1 MPLVTLD
8 RVDVRLSGVEVLSR
22 VSLALREGESWAV
35 LGGNGAGKSTLLRL
49 LRGDEQ
55 PTPETRA
62 GRRYRIGGQSTE
74 SPIGARERIA
84 LVSPE
89 QQDTYRR
96 REWDMPAEQAIRS
109 GFGGEVW
116 SDGALSAAEERR
128 VEELCE
134 QLEIAHLRPRSVVT
148 LSNGELRRVLLA
160 RALVSRPAL
169 LLLDEPCDG
178 LDADSRAAFLR
189 TLSRLAH
196 RGPPLVLATHRYE
209 EIVPAIDRVALLH
222 AGSVVAQGEREEMF
236 ALLSSPM
243 WKAEGDP
250 AAVELQGKRTA
261 PRAATPTST
270 PTATGIP
277 TPAGRKARAV
287 QRTGGRTVVELQGV
301 EVRLDGNPV
310 LRDVG
315 WTVRRGEHWAVVG
328 PNGAGKSTLLR
339 LVAGDEQ
346 AMPGGRVLRL
356 GLEPSAGVDPLRA
369 RVAMVSPELQ
379 ARFRADIPAEE
390 VVLSGFTGSIGIDF
404 APRPPQLREAR
415 RAMQRFEAEGLWGRG
430 FLTCSYGEQRRL
442 LFARALV
449 RRPRLLLLDE
459 PLNGLDPGA
468 RGTVARALVA
478 LAREGVTLLM
488 ATHHRAELPPV
499 VSHELELRG
508 GRVAY
513 AGSPR

>member
-1 MPLVTLD
+1 LPLVTLD
-8 RVDVRLSGVEVLSR
+8 SVDVRLSGVEVLSR
-22 VSLALREGESWAV
+22 VSLSLRDGESWAV
-35 LGGNGAGKSTLLRL
+35 LGANGAGKSTLLRL

-62 GRRYRIGGQSTE
+62 GRRYRIDGPATE

-96 REWDMPAEQAIRS
+96 RDWDMPAESAIRS

-116 SDGALSAAEERR
+116 VDGALGAAEARR
-128 VEELCE
+128 VDELCLE
-134 QLEIAHLRPRSVVT
+134 LEIEHLRRRSVVT

-178 LDADSRAAFLR
+178 LDAEARAAFLH
-189 TLSRLAH
+189 TLSRLAR
-196 RGPPLVLATHRYE
+196 RGPPLLLATHRYE

-222 AGSVVAQGEREEMF
+222 GGTLVAQGPREELF
-236 ALLSSPM
+236 RLLQSPM

-250 AAVELQGKRTA
+250 AAVSLEGRRARTA
-261 PRAATPTST
+261 PST
-270 PTATGIP
+270 PPSA
-277 TPAGRKARAV
+277 PAASAKRPAR
-287 QRTGGRTVVELQGV
+287 RSGGRTVVELRDV

-310 LRDVG
+310 LHDLS

-339 LVAGDEQ
+339 LVAGEEQ
-346 AMPGGRVLRL
+346 AMPGGAVLRL
-356 GLEPSAGVDPLRA
+356 GLPPSAGVDPLRA
-369 RVAMVSPELQ
+369 RVGSVSPELQ

-390 VVLSGFTGSIGIDF
+390 LVLSGFTGSIGLDF
-404 APRPPQLREAR
+404 RPTPRQLRDARAAMVRLEAD
-415 RAMQRFEAEGLWGRG
+415 GLWGRG
-430 FLTCSYGEQRRL
+430 ILGCSYGEQRRL

-449 RRPRLLLLDE
+449 RRPKLLLLDE
-459 PLNGLDPGA
+459 PMNGLDPGGRA
-468 RGTVARALVA
+468 IVARALVA
-478 LAREGVTLLM
+478 LARQGVTLLM

-499 VSHELELRG
+499 VSHELELRAG
-508 GRVAY
+508 KVAY
-513 AGSPR
+513 QGERR